1 MTSIDCNNQVFGA
14 LVFSSSVVLKP
25 TEDTHWG
32 YSFAGIC
39 IYVFVLLPYL
49 GFVYFVLFHICS
61 EDGPHCSFESTTHN
75 SSGSNMDVGMSSDAG
90 AGTGAGTGAS
100 SEEGSHSEGA
110 PSGMVL
116 NESSQV
122 IAAKSNDKAM
132 AGEELCVQQKDWK
145 KIHHTE
151 CPDLRQEGKS
161 DGMQQAPQEQSC
173 FTKRIGK
180 WKGGAAEEEA
190 RQVFSALAVTM
201 RLWLEEFS
209 TLGYPVKEKED
220 RQLACCD
227 GVALELEVVFHRTSV
242 NVIPEENVV
251 TSLPQLTATLSVAPA
266 DSQATEGVA
275 DRAHSV
281 DVQEFQQVLENSDSS
296 GSDLDNAAHAAH
308 DLSDKLRADGDLE
321 AAAQMG
327 NLALQLNAA
336 ADLKIPIRWP
346 SQDETLLWMETFRQ
360 ICEKIEEGGSA
371 YDYTIRPPP
380 SKGSTCCVQLHLE
393 EACMEVCD
401 EVCKR
406 VDSLSHLELSACFS
420 SQGNSQTHASQLDPS
435 IESQVIFQS
444 GTVSPATLSN
454 SPAGLCDRLVSD
466 QIITNCVSLRSIC
479 TEASE
484 VHAKRRFAG
493 RTQALYGII
502 YSRYVANSRHVE
514 FMNHCCII
522 SLGLVVGMCQ
532 GHHRL
537 QVCCV
542 DMHFC

>member
-1 MTSIDCNNQVFGA
+1 MA
-14 LVFSSSVVLKP
+14 LGWVVEWAGL
-25 TEDTHWG
+25 G
-32 YSFAGIC
+32 QGIC
-39 IYVFVLLPYL
+39 VYVFVLLPYL

-90 AGTGAGTGAS
+90 AGTGAGTGTG
-100 SEEGSHSEGA
+100 SEEGSHSERA

-161 DGMQQAPQEQSC
+161 DGMQQASQEQSC
-173 FTKRIGK
+173 WTKRIGK

-308 DLSDKLRADGDLE
+308 DLSDKLRAEWRFGS
-321 AAAQMG
+321 G
-327 NLALQLNAA
+327 CSNG
-336 ADLKIPIRWP
+336 K
-346 SQDETLLWMETFRQ
+346 S
-360 ICEKIEEGGSA
+360 CIEVE
-371 YDYTIRPPP
+371 
-380 SKGSTCCVQLHLE
+380 C
-393 EACMEVCD
+393 
-401 EVCKR
+401 
-406 VDSLSHLELSACFS
+406 
-420 SQGNSQTHASQLDPS
+420 
-435 IESQVIFQS
+435 
-444 GTVSPATLSN
+444 
-454 SPAGLCDRLVSD
+454 
-466 QIITNCVSLRSIC
+466 
-479 TEASE
+479 
-484 VHAKRRFAG
+484 
-493 RTQALYGII
+493 
-502 YSRYVANSRHVE
+502 SR
-514 FMNHCCII
+514 
-522 SLGLVVGMCQ
+522 
-532 GHHRL
+532 
-537 QVCCV
+537 
-542 DMHFC
+542 